1 MKPDLTELLTLIQ
14 TKKLVPIIDRQLP
27 LEDVNEAFR
36 IVEDREVFGKILVR
50 P

>member
-1 MKPDLTELLTLIQ
+1 MLEEGTLKP
-14 TKKLVPIIDRQLP
+14 VIDKTMP

-36 IVEDREVFGKILVR
+36 ILEEREVFGKIVLT